1 MHISFRL
8 FVFSNYINCRI
19 GDSLALYLCFFDD
32 QQIRLWSG
40 HVCSSFLSDGCQI
53 WECLFPPSIN
63 VPTLF
68 GLSFQWSL
76 EFVDANRVLQSEL
89 WKSIYKLEH
98 VLGPLCEPL
107 SLSSFALALLG
118 LLPY

>member
-1 MHISFRL
+1 MERCSSVVVVVRRFGALIPRSFGDAYFFS

-40 HVCSSFLSDGCQI
+40 HVCSRFLSDGCQI

-89 WKSIYKLEH
+89 
-98 VLGPLCEPL
+98 
-107 SLSSFALALLG
+107 
-118 LLPY
+118 